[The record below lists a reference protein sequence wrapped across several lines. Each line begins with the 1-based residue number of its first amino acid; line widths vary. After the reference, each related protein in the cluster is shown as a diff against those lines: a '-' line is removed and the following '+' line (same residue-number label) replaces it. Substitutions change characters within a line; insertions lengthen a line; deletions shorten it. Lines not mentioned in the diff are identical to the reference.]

1 MKKVGR
7 VVMSGDGRT
16 LNVLGHAATLKLGCA
31 DSKGDYYTFELVSPP
46 GAGVPPHV
54 HIREDEIM
62 YMVQGECEIRL
73 GRETWT
79 ATAGATVHLPR
90 GVPHRFQN
98 VGPSPAKT
106 LWTIVPGTSFEP
118 FFDELAALP
127 SGPPDPGRIAA
138 IFGRY
143 GMELIPQQPT

>member
-1 MKKVGR
+1 MKKAGR
-7 VVMSGDGRT
+7 VVMGGEGRT
-16 LNVLGHAATLKLGCA
+16 LNVLGHAATLKLTCA

-54 HIREDEIM
+54 HSREDEIM
-62 YMVQGECEIRL
+62 HVVQGECEIRL

-90 GVPHRFQN
+90 GVPHGFQN
-98 VGPSPAKT
+98 VSASPAKT
-106 LWTIVPGTSFEP
+106 LWTIVPGASFEP

-127 SGPPDPGRIAA
+127 SGPPDPERIAA
-138 IFGRY
+138 IFGKY
-143 GMELIPQQPT
+143 GMELVPRQP